1 MSIMS
6 KLDAYLDWYAFV
18 NQQEV
23 EMAVCDFFQEE
34 MGVEQL
40 SFADNMEA
48 WKIAKDYIE
57 AKGLKFEP
65 DLVITLDKKNKRIHL
80 QDLNWEFNEAQVERM
95 EKLYNNAFLNAC
107 DCLYYWYWMSAWNSC
122 WVEEAD
128 ERLKIWAAAKDYM
141 SKDF

>member
-23 EMAVCDFFQEE
+23 EMAVCDFLQEE

-65 DLVITLDKKNKRIHL
+65 DLVITIDKKKWILHL
-80 QDLNWEFNEAQVERM
+80 SDLNGEFNEAQVERM
-95 EKLYNNAFLNAC
+95 EKLYNNC
-107 DCLYYWYWMSAWNSC
+107 WSESWRGWKDCRPRVKGLESM
-122 WVEEAD
+122 V
-128 ERLKIWAAAKDYM
+128 
-141 SKDF
+141 

>member
-1 MSIMS
+1 MS

-34 MGVEQL
+34 MWVEQL

-65 DLVITLDKKNKRIHL
+65 DLVITIDKKNWILHL
-80 QDLNWEFNEAQVERM
+80 KDLNWEFNEAQVERM
-95 EKLYNNAFLNAC
+95 EKVYNNAFLNAC
-107 DCLYYWYWMSAWNSC
+107 DCLKYGYGKSAWNDC
-122 WVEEAD
+122 GLEDEEARKRVRD
-128 ERLKIWAAAKDYM
+128 AAYKYLCN
-141 SKDF
+141 DF